1 MSMSILES
9 KIKKL
14 TAIDRVALGQ
24 RLITCLL
31 ASIVAT
37 TASAAPGQKST
48 QPKLV
53 VGIMVEDLR
62 SEYLSLL
69 REHFGNDGFNRL
81 LNDGVIIANADY
93 GTSLDPAAATAVIFT
108 GASPS
113 VNGISGA
120 EVFERSTMRPVAT
133 LTDGDVMG
141 NFTTQTLSPK
151 GLGVTTITDE
161 VKVAG
166 GGVTYAYAIA
176 PEPNQALIMAGHAGD
191 CGMWLND
198 ANESW
203 ATTTFYKNP
212 PTTLSQRNR
221 NRSLHTRIDT
231 TYWKPLLGPE
241 HYVLLPEHVTKYPFK
256 YSFRQYSAPEKMRVF
271 KDTPKVNEEATA
283 FAIDNIKQLGL
294 GTHAGGPD
302 MISVAY
308 TLDPYDYSKTS
319 ENRYE
324 LLDSYYRLDRNL
336 AELFNTIDQ
345 NVGLDNAL
353 IFLAATPPTQ
363 RSRRDDEK
371 WQLPY
376 GEFSTRKAISLLN
389 LYLIAQHGNG
399 EWVNAYHNGYFYLNS
414 KLVEEKGKDL
424 EAMRLDC
431 ARFLERMAGVTK
443 AYSVDEIID
452 GNTFDT
458 APLRQNTVISHAGD
472 IRVFVLPGW
481 QIVDDFNIQSNSPEK
496 VERAVAAT
504 APVMIL
510 APNIKAHR
518 IDGVVDARAIAPTV
532 SRLLR
537 IRSPSGAGVPPLN
550 LEK

>member
-1 MSMSILES
+1 MSILES
-9 KIKKL
+9 KIRKINL
-14 TAIDRVALGQ
+14 DRSSIGQ
-24 RLITCLL
+24 RIITCLV

-37 TASAAPGQKST
+37 TATTAAGQKSS

-62 SEYLSLL
+62 GEYLNLL
-69 REHFGNDGFNRL
+69 REHFGADGFNRL
-81 LNDGVIIANADY
+81 LNDGVVIANADY
-93 GTSLDPAAATAVIFT
+93 ATSLDPAAATAVIFT

-120 EVFERSTMRPVAT
+120 EVFDRTTMRPMAT
-133 LTDGDVMG
+133 LTDADVMG

-151 GLGVTTITDE
+151 GLAVTTIADE

-166 GGVTYAYAIA
+166 GGVTYAYAIS
-176 PEPNQALIMAGHAGD
+176 PEPNQAIIMAGHAGN

-203 ATTTFYKNP
+203 ATSTFYKDV

-231 TYWKPLLGPE
+231 SYWKPLLGAE
-241 HYVLLPEHVTKYPFK
+241 NYVLLPEHVTKYPFK

-271 KDTPKVNEEATA
+271 KDTPKVNEETTA
-283 FAIDNIKQLGL
+283 FAIDNIKQLRL
-294 GTHAGGPD
+294 GSHPGAPD

-308 TLDPYDYSKTS
+308 TLDPFDYSKTS

-345 NVGLDNAL
+345 SVGLNNTL
-353 IFLAATPPTQ
+353 IFLAATPPSQ
-363 RSRRDDEK
+363 RTRRDDEK

-389 LYLIAQHGNG
+389 LFLIAQHGNG
-399 EWVNAYHNGYFYLNS
+399 DWVNAYHDGYFYLNHKLIEERS
-414 KLVEEKGKDL
+414 KDI
-424 EAMRLDC
+424 EAIRLDC
-431 ARFLERMAGVTK
+431 ARFLERMAGVNK

-458 APLRQNTVISHAGD
+458 APLRQNTVFAHAGD
-472 IRVFVLPGW
+472 VRVFVLPGW
-481 QIVDDFNIQSNSPEK
+481 QILDDYNNQSLRSEK

-510 APNIKAHR
+510 APNVEARK
-518 IDGVVDARAIAPTV
+518 IDNIVDARAIAPTV
-532 SRLLR
+532 ARLLR
-537 IRSPSGAGVPPLN
+537 IRSPSAAGVPPLE

>member
-1 MSMSILES
+1 MFMSILEA
-9 KIKKL
+9 KIRKINL
-14 TAIDRVALGQ
+14 DHGTIGQ

-31 ASIVAT
+31 ASLVAT
-37 TASAAPGQKST
+37 AASAASGVKSA

-62 SEYLSLL
+62 SEYINLL
-69 REHFGNDGFNRL
+69 REHFGRDGFNRL
-81 LNDGVIIANADY
+81 LNDGVVIANADY
-93 GTSLDPAAATAVIFT
+93 ATSLDPAAATAVIFT

-120 EVFERSTMRPVAT
+120 EVFDRTTMRPVAT
-133 LTDGDVMG
+133 LADPEAMG
-141 NFTTQTLSPK
+141 NFTTQAMSPRA
-151 GLGVTTITDE
+151 LAVTTLADE

-176 PEPNQALIMAGHAGD
+176 PEPNQAIIMAGHAGN

-203 ATTTFYKNP
+203 ATTTFYKDV

-231 TYWKPLLGPE
+231 SYWKPLLSSD
-241 HYVLLPEHVTKYPFK
+241 HYVLLPDHVTKYPFK
-256 YSFRQYSAPEKMRVF
+256 YSFRQYPAPEKMRVF
-271 KDTPKVNEEATA
+271 KDTPKVNEETTA

-294 GTHAGGPD
+294 GSHSGAPD

-308 TLDPYDYSKTS
+308 TLDPFDYSKTS

-336 AELFNTIDQ
+336 ADLFNTIDQ
-345 NVGLDNAL
+345 SVGLDNTL
-353 IFLAATPPTQ
+353 IFLAATPPSQ
-363 RSRRDDEK
+363 RTRRDDEK

-399 EWVNAYHNGYFYLNS
+399 EWVHAYHDGYFYLNH
-414 KLVEEKGKDL
+414 KLIEEKGKDI
-424 EAMRLDC
+424 ETMRLDC

-458 APLRQNTVISHAGD
+458 APLRQNTVFANAGD
-472 IRVFVLPGW
+472 VRVFVLPGW
-481 QIVDDFNIQSNSPEK
+481 QIVDDSNNLTSRTEK

-510 APNIKAHR
+510 APNVTPQK
-518 IDGVVDARAIAPTV
+518 IDGIVDARAIAPTV
-532 SRLLR
+532 ARLLR
-537 IRSPSGAGVPPLN
+537 IRSPSAAGVPPLE

>member
-1 MSMSILES
+1 MHILET
-9 KIKKL
+9 KIRRIAL
-14 TAIDRVALGQ
+14 ERLSLGQ
-24 RLITCLL
+24 RIIACLL
-31 ASIVAT
+31 VSMVAT
-37 TASAAPGQKST
+37 TAVGATVGT

-62 SEYLSLL
+62 SEYLNLL
-69 REHFGNDGFNRL
+69 RDRFGKDGFNRL
-81 LNDGVIIANADY
+81 LNDGVLISNADY
-93 GTSLDPAAATAVIFT
+93 GTSMDAAAATAVIFT
-108 GASPS
+108 GAAPA
-113 VNGISGA
+113 VNGIPGS
-120 EVFERSTMRPVAT
+120 EVFDRATMRPVTT
-133 LTDGDVMG
+133 LTDPEAMG
-141 NFTTQTLSPK
+141 NFTTQTFSPR
-151 GLGVTTITDE
+151 GLAVTTLTDE
-161 VKVAG
+161 IKVAG

-176 PEPNQALIMAGHAGD
+176 PEPTQALIMAGHAGN

-203 ATTTFYKNP
+203 ATTTYYKDA
-212 PTTLSQRNR
+212 PTTLQQRNR

-231 TYWKPLLGPE
+231 SYWKPLLSAE
-241 HYVLLPEHVTKYPFK
+241 NYVLLPEHVTKYPFK
-256 YSFRQYSAPEKMRVF
+256 YSFRQYSAPEKMRIF
-271 KDTPKVNEEATA
+271 KDTPKVNEETTA
-283 FAIDNIKQLGL
+283 FAIDNINQLNL
-294 GTHAGGPD
+294 GAHAGGPD

-336 AELFNTIDQ
+336 AELFNTIDKK
-345 NVGLDNAL
+345 VGLNNTL
-353 IFLAATPPTQ
+353 IFLAATPPSQ

-399 EWVNAYHNGYFYLNS
+399 EWVHAYHDGYFYLNH
-414 KLVEEKGKDL
+414 KLIEDSGKDL
-424 EAMRLDC
+424 EAIRLDC

-443 AYSVDEIID
+443 AYSVDEILD

-458 APLRQNTVISHAGD
+458 APLRQSTVLAHAGD
-472 IRVFVLPGW
+472 VKVFVLPGW
-481 QIVDDFNIQSNSPEK
+481 QIVDDYNNLMPGKEK

-510 APNIKAHR
+510 APNAPAGK
-518 IDGVVDARAIAPTV
+518 IDQIVDARAIAPTV
-532 SRLLR
+532 ARLLR
-537 IRSPSGAGVPPLN
+537 IRSPSAAGVPPLE

>member
-1 MSMSILES
+1 MSILES
-9 KIKKL
+9 KIRKIRL
-14 TAIDRVALGQ
+14 ERISIGQ
-24 RLITCLL
+24 RIITCLL

-37 TASAAPGQKST
+37 TASAAPGQKGS

-62 SEYLSLL
+62 SEYLNLL
-69 REHFGNDGFNRL
+69 RDHFGKDGFNRL
-81 LNDGVIIANADY
+81 LNDGVVIANADY
-93 GTSLDPAAATAVIFT
+93 STSMDPAAATAVIYT

-113 VNGISGA
+113 ANGIQAA
-120 EVFERSTMRPVAT
+120 EVFDRATMRPVAA
-133 LTDGDVMG
+133 LSDPDFMG
-141 NFTTQTLSPK
+141 NFTTQTMSPR
-151 GLGVTTITDE
+151 GLAVTTLTDE

-176 PEPNQALIMAGHAGD
+176 PEPNQAIIMAGHAGD

-198 ANESW
+198 ANECW

-212 PTTLSQRNR
+212 PTALQQRNR
-221 NRSLHTRIDT
+221 NRGLHVRIDT

-256 YSFRQYSAPEKMRVF
+256 YSFRQYPAPEKMRIF
-271 KDTPKVNEEATA
+271 KDTPKANEEATA
-283 FAIDNIKQLGL
+283 FAIDNINQLNL
-294 GTHAGGPD
+294 GAHSGGPD
-302 MISVAY
+302 MMNVAY

-324 LLDSYYRLDRNL
+324 LIDSYYRLDRSL
-336 AELFNTIDQ
+336 AELFNAIDQ
-345 NVGLDNAL
+345 KVGLNNTL
-353 IFLAATPPTQ
+353 IFLAATPPSQ
-363 RSRRDDEK
+363 RTRRDDEK

-399 EWVNAYHNGYFYLNS
+399 DWVNAYHDGYFYLNH
-414 KLVEEKGKDL
+414 KLIEEKHKDL
-424 EAMRLDC
+424 ETMRKDC
-431 ARFLERMAGVTK
+431 ARFLERMSGVTK

-458 APLRQNTVISHAGD
+458 APIRQNTVIAHAGD
-472 IRVFVLPGW
+472 VKVYVLPGW
-481 QIVDDFNIQSNSPEK
+481 QVLDDYNNQTIATEK

-510 APNIKAHR
+510 APNVKAQK
-518 IDGVVDARAIAPTV
+518 IDHVVDARAIAPTV
-532 SRLLR
+532 ARLLR
-537 IRSPSGAGVPPLN
+537 IRSPSAAGVPPLE
-550 LEK
+550 LE

>member
-1 MSMSILES
+1 MSILES
-9 KIKKL
+9 KIRKINL
-14 TAIDRVALGQ
+14 DHYSIGQ
-24 RLITCLL
+24 RIITCLL

-37 TASAAPGQKST
+37 TATTAAGQKSS

-62 SEYLSLL
+62 GEYLNLL
-69 REHFGNDGFNRL
+69 REHFGADGFNRL
-81 LNDGVIIANADY
+81 LNDGVVIANADY
-93 GTSLDPAAATAVIFT
+93 ATSLDPAAATAVIFT

-120 EVFERSTMRPVAT
+120 EVFDRTTMRPVAT
-133 LTDGDVMG
+133 LADGETMG
-141 NFTTQTLSPK
+141 NFTTQAMSPK
-151 GLGVTTITDE
+151 GLAVTTLADE

-176 PEPNQALIMAGHAGD
+176 PEPNQAIIMAGHAGN

-203 ATTTFYKNP
+203 ATTTFYKDT

-231 TYWKPLLGPE
+231 TYWKPLLGAE
-241 HYVLLPEHVTKYPFK
+241 NYVLLPEHVTKYPFK
-256 YSFRQYSAPEKMRVF
+256 YSFRQYSAPEKMRIF
-271 KDTPKVNEEATA
+271 KDTPKVNEETTA
-283 FAIDNIKQLGL
+283 FAIDNIKQLRL
-294 GTHAGGPD
+294 GTHPGAPD

-308 TLDPYDYSKTS
+308 TLDPFDYSKTS

-336 AELFNTIDQ
+336 AELFNTIDRS
-345 NVGLDNAL
+345 VGLNNTL
-353 IFLAATPPTQ
+353 IFLAATPPSQ
-363 RSRRDDEK
+363 RTRRDDEK

-399 EWVNAYHNGYFYLNS
+399 DWVNAYYDGYFYLNH
-414 KLVEEKGKDL
+414 KLIEDRNKDI
-424 EAMRLDC
+424 ETIRLDC

-443 AYSVDEIID
+443 AYSIDEIID

-458 APLRQNTVISHAGD
+458 APLRRNTVFAHAGD
-472 IRVFVLPGW
+472 VRVFVLPGW
-481 QIVDDFNIQSNSPEK
+481 QIIDDYNSQSSRSEK

-504 APVMIL
+504 APVMIF
-510 APNIKAHR
+510 APNVPARK
-518 IDGVVDARAIAPTV
+518 IDNIVDARAIAPTV
-532 SRLLR
+532 ARLLR
-537 IRSPSGAGVPPLN
+537 IRSPSAAGVPPLD